1 MAINRCTK
9 CGKFIKC
16 DGISMGGKFY
26 HKKCLVCSY
35 CGAELT
41 SSFVSYKGNL
51 YHTECNPASGK
62 KVCAY
67 CRKHISGSYYTLEGK
82 HYHQDCYH
90 KHIEKFCS
98 VCGRPIEG
106 TYTIDNWGNCAHVM
120 HGTEKTKRCDTCGRI
135 IAGSAMKIGSNAL
148 LCCVCATSSVTT
160 STQVES
166 CRAKV
171 FSMFKSFGINGVPK
185 DIPIELKM
193 KDSMGDAEGRIRYNK
208 TRLGEISNFHIE
220 ITYGL
225 PETHFLGVLAHEMLH
240 SWLELYGREVTNEE
254 SEGFCNLGCA
264 WVYQKIDTD
273 LSRYLLKRM
282 YESEDRIYGDG
293 YRLQKE
299 RFEKLGWAGLLESLR
314 HKT

>member
-9 CGKFIKC
+9 CGKFIKG

-67 CRKHISGSYYTLEGK
+67 CRKHLSGSYYTLEGK
-82 HYHQDCYH
+82 HYHKDCYH
-90 KHIEKFCS
+90 KHLEKFCS
-98 VCGRPIEG
+98 VCGKAIEG
-106 TYTIDNWGNCAHVM
+106 TYTIDHWGNCAHVM
-120 HGTEKTKRCDTCGRI
+120 HGTERTKRCDTCGRI
-135 IAGSAMKIGSNAL
+135 ISGYAKQIGKKAV
-148 LCCVCATSSVTT
+148 LCDVCAATSVTT
-160 STQVES
+160 SAQIERCRVQVL
-166 CRAKV
+166 
-171 FSMFKSFGINGVPK
+171 SMFKSFGINGVPE
-185 DIPIELKM
+185 DIPIKLKN
-193 KDSMGDAEGRIRYNK
+193 KDLMEGAEGHIKYLRSG
-208 TRLGEISNFHIE
+208 LGIFSDFRIE
-220 ITYGL
+220 IVFGL
-225 PETHFLGVLAHEMLH
+225 PEDHFKGVLAHEMLH
-240 SWLELYGREVTNEE
+240 SWLVLYGREVTKEE
-254 SEGFCNLGCA
+254 CEGFCNLGCA

-273 LSRYLLKRM
+273 LSKYLLKRM

-314 HKT
+314 KK